1 MKDTLKDT
9 IKKSFGE
16 GVCRFMRRFFAIYGG
31 ILLALAALGAML
43 GEDNVMFCTQI
54 LWIGLFALLVSVAFA
69 VTDVLY
75 AKKLGTVFI
84 HAAHF
89 VLSYVSFLITFV
101 WGGGAESYLRTNTAF
116 TTRIFM
122 VICMSFL
129 FFGVYALCAVIRFA
143 AHGVKKHGEDKKR
156 AYTPL
161 YGDMTDNEQ

>member
-1 MKDTLKDT
+1 MKDI
-9 IKKSFGE
+9 IKKSLGE
-16 GVCRFMRRFFAIYGG
+16 GVCRFVRRFFASFGG

-54 LWIGLFALLVSVAFA
+54 LWIALFAFLVSVAFA
-69 VTDVLY
+69 VTDVLS
-75 AKKLGTVFI
+75 AKQLGTVLVQ
-84 HAAHF
+84 AAHF
-89 VLSYVSFLITFV
+89 VLSYVSFLVTFV
-101 WGGGAESYLRTNTAF
+101 WGGGAESYLRSNTAF

-143 AHGVKKHGEDKKR
+143 VHSAGKRTEDKKR

-161 YGDMTDNEQ
+161 YGDMTDNDK